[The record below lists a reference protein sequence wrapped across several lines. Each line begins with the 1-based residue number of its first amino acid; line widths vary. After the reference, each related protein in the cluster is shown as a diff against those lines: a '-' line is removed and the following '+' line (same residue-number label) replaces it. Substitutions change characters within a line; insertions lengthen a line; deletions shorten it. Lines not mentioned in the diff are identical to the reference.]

1 MKKMIIILG
10 SLVVIIGIALF
21 GAGMYF
27 YNVAIA
33 INDKDF
39 LAAEPSKKDD
49 PWRTQKEWYQ
59 SAPREKRSITS
70 DDGLKLNALYI
81 SAAEPSKK
89 TVILAHGYGGNYEQ
103 MSPYA
108 KLFHDWG
115 YNVLA
120 PDARGHGTSEGSYIG
135 FGWHERKDYLKWID
149 LMITE
154 TGSATE
160 LALFGVS
167 MGGAT
172 VMMTSGEELPSN
184 VKVIV
189 EDCGYSSVTDEL
201 VYQLKDMYNLPSFP
215 LIPVT
220 SVVTKLKAG
229 YSFGEA
235 SAVEQL
241 KKNKTPMLFIHGD
254 KDLFVP
260 TEMVYENYEATT
272 APKELYIVKGAGHAE
287 AYVKDKKGYEKEIH
301 DFVSAYIKE

>member
-39 LAAEPSKKDD
+39 LAAEPDKKND
-49 PWRTQKEWYQ
+49 PWKIQKEWYQ
-59 SAPREKRSITS
+59 TAPREERSILS
-70 DDGLKLNALYI
+70 DDGLKLKAIYI
-81 SAAEPSKK
+81 PAATPSKK
-89 TVILAHGYGGNYEQ
+89 TVILAHGYSGNYEQ

-115 YNVLA
+115 YNILA
-120 PDARGHGTSEGSYIG
+120 PDARGHGKSEGSYIG

-149 LMITE
+149 LMIDQ
-154 TGSATE
+154 TGKDTE

-201 VYQLKDMYNLPSFP
+201 AYQLKDMYRLPSFP

-220 SVVTKLKAG
+220 SVVTKFKAG

-235 SAVEQL
+235 SAVDQL

-260 TEMVYENYEATT
+260 TEMVYKNYEATT

-287 AYVKDKKGYEKEIH
+287 AYVKDKKGYEKEVH
-301 DFVSAYIKE
+301 DFISTYIK